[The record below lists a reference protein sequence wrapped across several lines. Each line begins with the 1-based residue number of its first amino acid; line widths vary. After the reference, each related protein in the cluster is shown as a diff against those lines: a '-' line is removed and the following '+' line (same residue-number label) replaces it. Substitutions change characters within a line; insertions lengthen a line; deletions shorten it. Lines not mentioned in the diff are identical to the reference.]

1 MKLLSRLLMIRY
13 SSLGKAGSTHMPS
26 AGSVVAAS
34 HTSPLDILYLA
45 TILDPIFTQSYPGT
59 KLVRPISLQA
69 ALMSCFTAPVLV
81 PPPASQLTTL
91 TAITAQNPNRITV
104 VFPEATPSN
113 GRAILT
119 LTPALLSASPRTK
132 IYPVSLRYTPA
143 DIVTPLPG
151 LAPAL
156 HFLWTLLSSS
166 THCIRT
172 RIGAVVRNPPADA
185 VASSKSSINCVSS
198 RAGRA
203 NSATSSSSGAGYESS
218 YFDTLAASARDEDV
232 RADEDG
238 LVEPERKVL
247 DMVADSLARLG
258 RVKRVGLGVGEKA
271 RFVEVWRRGS
281 RARRQ

>member
-1 MKLLSRLLMIRY
+1 MRLSLAKSLTLRI
-13 SSLGKAGSTHMPS
+13 SSLGKAGSTHMPT

-34 HTSPLDILYLA
+34 HTSPLDIIYLA

-69 ALMSCFTAPVLV
+69 ALISCFTAPVLV

-156 HFLWTLLSSS
+156 HFVWTLLSSS

-185 VASSKSSINCVSS
+185 IASSKASINGAAN

-203 NSATSSSSGAGYESS
+203 NSATSSSSGYESN
-218 YFDTLAASARDEDV
+218 YFDTLAASSRDEDM
-232 RADEDG
+232 RPDEDG

-258 RVKRVGLGVGEKA
+258 RVKRVGLGVREKA
-271 RFVEVWRRGS
+271 RFVDVWRRGS

>member
-1 MKLLSRLLMIRY
+1 
-13 SSLGKAGSTHMPS
+13 MPT

-69 ALMSCFTAPVLV
+69 ALLSCFTAPVLA

-156 HFLWTLLSSS
+156 HFVWTLLSSS

-185 VASSKSSINCVSS
+185 VASSKTSINGAAN

-203 NSATSSSSGAGYESS
+203 NSSTSSSSGYESN
-218 YFDTLAASARDEDV
+218 YFDTLAASARDEDM
-232 RADEDG
+232 RPDEDG

-258 RVKRVGLGVGEKA
+258 RVKRVGLGVREKA
-271 RFVEVWRRGS
+271 RFVDVWRRGS

>member
-1 MKLLSRLLMIRY
+1 
-13 SSLGKAGSTHMPS
+13 MPS
-26 AGSVVAAS
+26 AGSIVAAS

-59 KLVRPISLQA
+59 KLVRPISLQTALTNCFA
-69 ALMSCFTAPVLV
+69 APALNA
-81 PPPASQLTTL
+81 PPASELTTL
-91 TAITAQNPNRITV
+91 AALTSRNPTRITV

-156 HFLWTLLSSS
+156 HFVWTLLSSS

-185 VASSKSSINCVSS
+185 IASSKASSGLNGVAAAAASRSS
-198 RAGRA
+198 RAG
-203 NSATSSSSGAGYESS
+203 SATSSSSGYESN
-218 YFDTLAASARDEDV
+218 YFDTLAASSAREEE
-232 RADEDG
+232 DEDG

-258 RVKRVGLGVGEKA
+258 RVKRVGLGVRDKA
-271 RFVEVWRRGS
+271 RFVEVWRRGT

>member
-1 MKLLSRLLMIRY
+1 MLRF
-13 SSLGKAGSTHMPS
+13 SSLGKAGSTYMPT
-26 AGSVVAAS
+26 AGSIVAAS
-34 HTSPLDILYLA
+34 YTSPLDILYLA

-69 ALMSCFTAPVLV
+69 AVLSCFTAPVLV

-91 TAITAQNPNRITV
+91 TTITAQNPNRITV

-156 HFLWTLLSSS
+156 HFIWTLLSSS

-172 RIGAVVRNPPADA
+172 RIGGVVRNPPADA
-185 VASSKSSINCVSS
+185 IASSKAGINGAAN

-203 NSATSSSSGAGYESS
+203 NSATSSSSGYESN
-218 YFDTLAASARDEDV
+218 YFDTLAANSRDEDM
-232 RADEDG
+232 RPDEDG

-258 RVKRVGLGVGEKA
+258 RVKRVGLGVREKA
-271 RFVEVWRRGS
+271 RFVEVWRRGT